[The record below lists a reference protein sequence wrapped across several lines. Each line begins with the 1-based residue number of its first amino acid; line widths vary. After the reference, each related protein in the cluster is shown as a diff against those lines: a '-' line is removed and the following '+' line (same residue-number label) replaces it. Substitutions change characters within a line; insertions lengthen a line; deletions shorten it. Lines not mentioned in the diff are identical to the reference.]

1 MTDVSPG
8 TFLLGILNHCIS
20 SLILLWYKVSQASH
34 VERPYGEVLRK
45 QLTDEIN
52 VVLCM
57 HACVLSHVQL
67 FATRWAVAHQ
77 APLSMGFPR
86 QEYWGGLPLP
96 PPGDLPDPGIEPKS
110 LVFHALAGGF
120 FTTSATWVK
129 ATSVTH
135 SS

>member
-8 TFLLGILNHCIS
+8 TLLLGILNHCIS
-20 SLILLWYKVSQASH
+20 SLILLWHKVSQASH

-57 HACVLSHVQL
+57 HAYVLSHVQL

-77 APLSMGFPR
+77 APLSMGFPK
-86 QEYWGGLPLP
+86 QEYWSGLPLP
-96 PPGDLPDPGIEPKS
+96 PPGNS
-110 LVFHALAGGF
+110 
-120 FTTSATWVK
+120 
-129 ATSVTH
+129 
-135 SS
+135 